1 MPVVIFMTGNNSF
14 VFTDQKT
21 CFHEICTAG
30 PWQLAEVPGMFL
42 GTSFPYSSSKCFIL
56 LLFQW

>member
-1 MPVVIFMTGNNSF
+1 MTGNNSF